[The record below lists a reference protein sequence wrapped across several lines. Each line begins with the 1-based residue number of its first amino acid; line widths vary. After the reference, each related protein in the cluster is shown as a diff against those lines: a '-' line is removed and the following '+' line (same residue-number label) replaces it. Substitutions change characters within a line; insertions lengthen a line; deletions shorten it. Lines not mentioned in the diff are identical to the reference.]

1 MALPASTNILIVGC
15 GPAGLS
21 CAITLAAKGHKD
33 ITIIDARPDGRT
45 LSRAIVIH
53 AQTIEALHSV
63 GVADKLNARGVRAK
77 RMVVRWQQTR
87 LIKANFA
94 TLEER
99 TRFPWALLISQS
111 DTEDIL
117 EERLNELGIH
127 ILRPYK
133 VTDMES
139 VQGGIMVKFESG
151 ESIKAR
157 YVVGADGNR
166 STVRTLAGIPF
177 RDPKTGKNPH
187 AAVVKPTDSAKKLEK
202 KLGKELVVADVH
214 LSGHIPPTVNPTD
227 LGVFLS
233 PMQFL
238 LLVPL
243 PPAKDDPEQRPIY
256 RMSCPVEPGAKEVT
270 LTYLQKVLNSAL
282 GLPTEKT
289 PIVDKLRWAS
299 LFRVKSAVADRFH
312 QRMGDGIVTLCGDA
326 GHVHSPAGGQGMN
339 LGIRDA
345 IQLGQALSDIIKR
358 DNDPN
363 TSPSAARAYADKRLE
378 GYTTERRKLAVGV
391 IKITKFMT
399 WATGLEAPPA
409 QRARNALYWTIG
421 RGSVVSKKFTLRL
434 SGLEAADHESIPLNA

>member
-1 MALPASTNILIVGC
+1 MLPASTNILIVGC
-15 GPAGLS
+15 GPAGLA
-21 CAITLAAKGHKD
+21 CAVSLAAKGHKD
-33 ITIIDARPDGRT
+33 ITIVDARPGGRT

-53 AQTIEALHSV
+53 AQTIEALDSV
-63 GVADKLNARGVRAK
+63 GCADKLNARGVKAK

-87 LIKANFA
+87 LIKANFS
-94 TLEER
+94 TLTER

-117 EERLNELGIH
+117 EERLNELGVH
-127 ILRPYK
+127 VHRPYK
-133 VTDMES
+133 ATEMES
-139 VQGGIMVKFESG
+139 IDGGLLVKFEGG

-166 STVRTLAGIPF
+166 STIRTLAGIPF

-187 AAVVKPTDSAKKLEK
+187 AEVPKPTDSPKKLEK

-243 PPAKDDPEQRPIY
+243 PPAKDDPEGRPIY

-270 LTYLQKVLNSAL
+270 TTYLQKILNSAL
-282 GLPTEKT
+282 GLPAEKT
-289 PIVDKLRWAS
+289 PIVDTLRWAS
-299 LFRVKSAVADRFH
+299 HFRVKSAVADRFH
-312 QRMGDGIVTLCGDA
+312 QRMGDGVVALCGDA

-345 IQLGQALSDIIKR
+345 IQLGRALSDILKR
-358 DNDPN
+358 DADPN
-363 TSPSAARAYADKRLE
+363 TSRAAAKAYADKKLE
-378 GYTTERRKLAVGV
+378 QYTEERRKLAVGV

-409 QRARNALYWTIG
+409 QRARNAFYWTIG
-421 RGSVVSKKFTLRL
+421 RGSIVSKKFTLRL
-434 SGLEAADHESIPLNA
+434 SGLQAAEHETANA